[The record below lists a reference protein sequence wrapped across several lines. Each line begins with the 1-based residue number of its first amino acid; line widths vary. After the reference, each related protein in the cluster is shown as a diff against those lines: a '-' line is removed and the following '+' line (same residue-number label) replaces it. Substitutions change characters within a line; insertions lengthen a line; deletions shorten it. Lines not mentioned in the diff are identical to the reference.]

1 MDPRRPQP
9 RRPRSTF
16 RRWAHPLD
24 STPLV
29 GDSLNTDPEQPSVLP
44 ASVRA
49 GSLRAGSQSARL
61 PVRYSGPGL
70 VVPRTSWPR
79 WVSCGRHVQ
88 SRACLPCQSLPL
100 LSLPCPTPRPIQAQG
115 GLADLAGLAGLAG
128 LTGLTRRPAAL
139 TRYLAC
145 QQRLQPRS
153 HLARPTHWNS
163 RPGSF
168 AHLGPPSA

>member
-1 MDPRRPQP
+1 MAPRRPQP

-16 RRWAHPLD
+16 RRWAHVVNPLD

-29 GDSLNTDPEQPSVLP
+29 EDSLNTGPEQLSVLP
-44 ASVRA
+44 ATVRA

-61 PVRYSGPGL
+61 PVRHSGPGL
-70 VVPRTSWPR
+70 VVPRTTWPR
-79 WVSCGRHVQ
+79 WVSRGRHAQ

-115 GLADLAGLAGLAG
+115 GLAGLAG

-145 QQRLQPRS
+145 QCRLQPRS

-168 AHLGPPSA
+168 APLGPPSA